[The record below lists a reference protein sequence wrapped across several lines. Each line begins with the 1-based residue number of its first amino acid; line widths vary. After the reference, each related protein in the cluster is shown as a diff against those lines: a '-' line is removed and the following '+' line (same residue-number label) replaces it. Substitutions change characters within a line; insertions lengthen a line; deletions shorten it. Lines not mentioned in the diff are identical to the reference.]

1 MSHYRSRLEIKI
13 ELGPGLT
20 FSDPCD
26 LGDTLFLNHYLVT
39 LKIYSEKKNQSF
51 KSVLKHAIRRWPMVC
66 WSR

>member
-39 LKIYSEKKNQSF
+39 LKIYSDKKI
-51 KSVLKHAIRRWPMVC
+51 KVLNPY
-66 WSR
+66 